1 MEERMMATDIEPVIG
16 NWYKTDDESTFEV
29 IAVDEDSIEV
39 QYFDGGI
46 EEFDGAAWK
55 EMALEEIEAP
65 EDWSGPFD
73 DLEKD
78 DLDYTDMDEEDE
90 SESGEEG

>member
-1 MEERMMATDIEPVIG
+1 MSADIEPIIG
-16 NWYKTDDESTFEV
+16 NWYKADDDSSFEV
-29 IAVDEDSIEV
+29 IAVDDDTIEV

-46 EEFDGAAWK
+46 EEFDMATWR
-55 EMALEEIEAP
+55 EMAVEEIEPP

-78 DLDYTDMDEEDE
+78 DLGYTDLDGDGEEVPR
-90 SESGEEG
+90 SGEGFS

>member
-1 MEERMMATDIEPVIG
+1 MSTDIEPIIG
-16 NWYKTDDESTFEV
+16 NWYRGEDDSSFEV
-29 IAVDEDSIEV
+29 IAIDDETIEI

-46 EEFDGAAWK
+46 EEID
-55 EMALEEIEAP
+55 MASWSELAVEEIEPP

-78 DLDYTDMDEEDE
+78 DLGYTDMDEE
-90 SESGEEG
+90 EEGHPGSDEGLA

>member
-1 MEERMMATDIEPVIG
+1 MSTDIEPVIG
-16 NWYKTDDESTFEV
+16 NWYKTDDDSTFEV
-29 IAVDEDSIEV
+29 IAVDEDTIEV

-46 EEFDGAAWK
+46 EEYDLAAWN
-55 EMALEEIEAP
+55 EMAVEEIEPP

-78 DLDYTDMDEEDE
+78 DLGYTDMEGDDEGEPRSDE
-90 SESGEEG
+90 GFG

>member
-1 MEERMMATDIEPVIG
+1 MSSDIEPVIG
-16 NWYKTDDESTFEV
+16 NWYKADDETTFEV
-29 IAVDEDSIEV
+29 IVIDDGSIEV

-46 EEFDGAAWK
+46 EEFDRTAWN
-55 EMALEEIEAP
+55 EMNLEAIEPP

-78 DLDYTDMDEEDE
+78 DLDYTDMDDEDPE
-90 SESGEEG
+90 AGEKY

>member
-1 MEERMMATDIEPVIG
+1 MSAKIEPVIG
-16 NWYKTDDESTFEV
+16 NWYRAEDASSFEV
-29 IAVDEDSIEV
+29 IAVDDDAIEI

-46 EEFDGAAWK
+46 EGLDMASWQ
-55 EMALEEIEAP
+55 EMELEEIEPP

-78 DLDYTDMDEEDE
+78 DLGYTDMHEDDY
-90 SESGEEG
+90 SGEGTG

>member
-1 MEERMMATDIEPVIG
+1 MSSDIEPVIG
-16 NWYKTDDESTFEV
+16 NWYKADDETSFEV
-29 IAVDEDSIEV
+29 IALEEDSIEV

-46 EEFDGAAWK
+46 EEFDRATWN
-55 EMALEEIEAP
+55 EMGLEEIEPP

-78 DLDYTDMDEEDE
+78 DLGYTDMDEEERGPKDE
-90 SESGEEG
+90 D